1 MILIS
6 ETPPIRN
13 KIHSG
18 TIDTQFI
25 LFSGSIFN
33 GGPPPRAPAPPQQAV
48 SANDPWQV
56 GAPAN
61 MAQIKDLQVQ
71 CEKDMMR
78 VRVIFD
84 RPFYGMI
91 FSKGHYRNANCVHV
105 PANLGQTQVPTN
117 QPQYLSAF
125 FKQRLARID
134 LLLLKMRFEC

>member
-1 MILIS
+1 M
-6 ETPPIRN
+6 
-13 KIHSG
+13 
-18 TIDTQFI
+18 
-25 LFSGSIFN
+25 FSGSIFN
-33 GGPPPRAPAPPQQAV
+33 GGPPPRAPAPPPQQAV

-105 PANLGQTQVPTN
+105 PANLGQTQVLTN
-117 QPQYLSAF
+117 PGLQIGHF
-125 FKQRLARID
+125 EK
-134 LLLLKMRFEC
+134 LK

>member
-1 MILIS
+1 
-6 ETPPIRN
+6 
-13 KIHSG
+13 
-18 TIDTQFI
+18 
-25 LFSGSIFN
+25 
-33 GGPPPRAPAPPQQAV
+33 
-48 SANDPWQV
+48 
-56 GAPAN
+56 

>member
-1 MILIS
+1 
-6 ETPPIRN
+6 
-13 KIHSG
+13 
-18 TIDTQFI
+18 
-25 LFSGSIFN
+25 
-33 GGPPPRAPAPPQQAV
+33 
-48 SANDPWQV
+48 
-56 GAPAN
+56 

-105 PANLGQTQVPTN
+105 PANLGQTQVLLTN

-125 FKQRLARID
+125 FKSRLARIYT
-134 LLLLKMRFEC
+134 F